1 MKKKPEIIKLL
12 LIVCVT
18 YMAAA
23 MIILPSKTMGAAE
36 TALLLCGN
44 AVIPSLFPFIF
55 CANIFISLGAAEFAG
70 RYLSGAMRPLFGV
83 SGAGA
88 VAVVLGIVSGY
99 PVGAVCVSALY
110 SGGECT
116 KTEAERLLAF
126 CNNSGPMFII
136 GAVGIGMIGNY
147 QTGVFLYIT
156 HILSAL
162 MTGFLFR
169 FWGRNTNKKYHV
181 LPPARRDLGLRDTVI
196 NIGEAVEKSVDTII
210 KICGFVILF
219 SVFCSVLP
227 ESFVRAYIYSFFEIT
242 GGVRELLSRGGS
254 LVLPAA
260 AGFIAFSGISVLAQ
274 VSSVIIPSGLSIYSY
289 IAGKLIQSI
298 LAFLL
303 TYAGMK
309 LLPGYISVFNC
320 AYKNPAFIPNVGQM
334 TAISFITL
342 ALCAMSLTFIFII
355 YWLIDRFR

>member
-1 MKKKPEIIKLL
+1 MGKNREMIKILII
-12 LIVCVT
+12 ICAT

-36 TALLLCGN
+36 TALILCGK
-44 AVIPSLFPFIF
+44 VVVPSLFPFIF
-55 CANIFISLGAAEFAG
+55 CANIFISLGAASLAG

-99 PVGAVCVSALY
+99 PVGAVCASALY

-116 KTEAERLLAF
+116 KSEAERLLSF

-162 MTGFLFR
+162 MTGLLFR
-169 FWGRNTNKKYHV
+169 FWGRNDKKCSA
-181 LPPARRDLGLRDTVI
+181 LPPGRHNSELHDTIIDL
-196 NIGEAVEKSVDTII
+196 GEAVEKSVDTII

-219 SVFCSVLP
+219 GVFCSVIP
-227 ESFVRAYIYSFFEIT
+227 ENSARPYIYSFFEIT
-242 GGVRELLSRGGS
+242 GGVRELLSQGGN
-254 LVLPAA
+254 LVLPIT

-274 VSSVIIPSGLSIYSY
+274 VSSVIIPSGLSVYSY
-289 IAGKLIQSI
+289 IAGKLTQSI
-298 LAFLL
+298 LAFFL
-303 TYAGMK
+303 TYAGIK
-309 LLPGYISVFNC
+309 FLPGYISAFNYT
-320 AYKNPAFIPNVGQM
+320 YKSPAVMPSVGQM
-334 TAISFITL
+334 TSISFITL
-342 ALCAMSLTFIFII
+342 ALCAMSFTLIFII
-355 YWLIDRFR
+355 YWLIDKFR